1 MYVNNIEPEMVLPPG
16 SESFNHN
23 ATRTTSSRSRSYNV
37 NNNTVCVYIM
47 LGLGF
52 SDIILRHFLAL
63 LSMFSELEHIY
74 PQSLSIN
81 LGTQIGQKKKGTH
94 ALSLS
99 FQKGP
104 S

>member
-1 MYVNNIEPEMVLPPG
+1 MSEVILRVRTIYV
-16 SESFNHN
+16 
-23 ATRTTSSRSRSYNV
+23 SSKNKKKMSTLYHLFS
-37 NNNTVCVYIM
+37 YIM

-94 ALSLS
+94 ALSPG